1 MVFPLGMFTKATWNV
16 GQALNLVPL
25 ESFARG
31 FVWVAIVAWG
41 GSLVGLLWSVRP
53 GFVGGPDKI
62 RL

>member
-16 GQALNLVPL
+16 AGVLGLHAL

-31 FVWVAIVAWG
+31 FVWVAVVAWAG
-41 GSLVGLLWSVRP
+41 TFAGLLWSLRP

-62 RL
+62 EF